1 MNGFRLYGRYV
12 AASVRGTMEYRA
24 SFLLTLLGRFIV
36 AFSGF
41 FAVNFLFGSFTQIK
55 GYGYA
60 DVLLCFAV
68 MELGFAIAECVSC
81 GMDRFSALIRRGGFD
96 ILLVRPRHTILQVM
110 GSRFELGFLGPMIS
124 GCVVLAVAIG
134 RQTIAWTPL
143 RVCTL
148 ALMIAG
154 SAALFSGLFMIGAAI
169 CFFAVEQSSALNV
182 LTYGGREHGR
192 YPIDIYGKGLFR
204 FCTFVVPYTLVQYYP
219 LQYLTGRTERW
230 AFGLYPLGIVGFLLI
245 CYAIWRA
252 GERHYASCG

>member
-81 GMDRFSALIRRGGFD
+81 GMSGFSALIRRGGFD

-124 GCVVLAVAIG
+124 VSCWPSPSAG
-134 RQTIAWTPL
+134 RRSRGRPCA
-143 RVCTL
+143 
-148 ALMIAG
+148 
-154 SAALFSGLFMIGAAI
+154 SARS
-169 CFFAVEQSSALNV
+169 
-182 LTYGGREHGR
+182 R
-192 YPIDIYGKGLFR
+192 
-204 FCTFVVPYTLVQYYP
+204 
-219 LQYLTGRTERW
+219 
-230 AFGLYPLGIVGFLLI
+230 
-245 CYAIWRA
+245 
-252 GERHYASCG
+252 